1 MRSSS
6 VKTLVSAVTLT
17 FTLIVA
23 APPAEARPSQPKRPS
38 QSAPSMADRAQRA
51 VRQLLKRVFGISAN
65 EHPSEPI
72 PALAPGRAELMVEHP
87 SEPIPQNP

>member
-38 QSAPSMADRAQRA
+38 PSAPSMADRAQRA
-51 VRQLLKRVFGISAN
+51 VRQLLKRFGITVSGL
-65 EHPSEPI
+65 PSDPI
-72 PALAPGRAELMVEHP
+72 PGYDSLSNDDRGLP
-87 SEPIPQNP
+87 SDPIPTQLP

>member
-23 APPAEARPSQPKRPS
+23 APPAEARPSQPQRPS

-51 VRQLLKRVFGISAN
+51 VRQLLKRLFGISTN
-65 EHPSEPI
+65 EETTEPIPLAQRTATFTEETTEPI
-72 PALAPGRAELMVEHP
+72 PAR
-87 SEPIPQNP
+87 EP

>member
-38 QSAPSMADRAQRA
+38 PSAPSLADRAQRA
-51 VRQLLKRVFGISAN
+51 VRQLLKRFGISAN
-65 EHPSEPI
+65 DEVTVPVPRFTSG
-72 PALAPGRAELMVEHP
+72 ASDSMVEET
-87 SEPIPQNP
+87 SDPIPQNP

>member
-23 APPAEARPSQPKRPS
+23 APPAEARPSQQPKRPS

-51 VRQLLKRVFGISAN
+51 VRQLLKRFGITVSGL
-65 EHPSEPI
+65 PSDPI
-72 PALAPGRAELMVEHP
+72 PGYDSLYNDDRGLP
-87 SEPIPQNP
+87 SDPIPTQLP